1 MQHILKRLEL
11 IKTSIVIE
19 DEEIIEL
26 QVAKL
31 STMPIDDDVRAILT
45 KLSNSDYGSAVVEIE
60 NYLSRYS
67 GVVLYQDGELSGLKM
82 ELKVLEGKLQ
92 ELSEEK
98 NEYLNELSEF
108 NTQYSL
114 HLGEVIRSI
123 LELKKEL
130 LYKKTLFKRKPFDK
144 KQEQW
149 NQTNQEIDELKET
162 LTALKDELDAMDA
175 LDDAYEEIAEQ
186 FKRAKEAYK
195 NKVDERNDIQKERD
209 ELEEELQED
218 PSQQEYE
225 EAKSQ
230 YEEFHNEYEEIR
242 TQERYELDADEL
254 IELKKAYRKASKLC
268 HPDLVPDELQEQ
280 ALKLMQELN
289 EAYAKKDLK
298 KVHQILSMLK
308 NGGGFDIASDTINN
322 KELLRAKIEALR
334 NKIDEISVEIGEI
347 LLDDAYQTIRGLDD
361 WNRYFDS
368 IKEDLDKERVQLEME
383 VKTLSNEPNNDQE
396 KKQDV
401 RQDIPEENNYWNEKF

>member
-1 MQHILKRLEL
+1 MQQILKRLEL
-11 IKTSIVIE
+11 IKTSIAIE
-19 DEEIIEL
+19 DEEIIKI
-26 QVAKL
+26 QITKL
-31 STMPIDDDVRAILT
+31 ASLAIDDAVQAILSH
-45 KLSNSDYGSAVVEIE
+45 LGQNDYASASLAIDE
-60 NYLSRYS
+60 YLSQYS
-67 GVVLYQDGELSGLKM
+67 GVALYQDGELSGLKM

-98 NEYLNELSEF
+98 SEYLNELSEF

-130 LYKKTLFKRKPFDK
+130 LYKKTLFKRKAFDE
-144 KQEQW
+144 KQEQYDHA
-149 NQTNQEIDELKET
+149 NQEIDELKET
-162 LTALKDELDAMDA
+162 LAALKDELDAMDA

-195 NKVDERNDIQKERD
+195 NKVDERNDIQKERE

-254 IELKKAYRKASKLC
+254 TELKKAYRKASKLC

-298 KVHQILSMLK
+298 KVHQILSMLE
-308 NGGGFDIASDTINN
+308 NGGGFDIASEAINN
-322 KELLRAKIEALR
+322 KELLRIKIEELR
-334 NKIDEISVEIGEI
+334 IKIDEVADEIEEI
-347 LLDDAYQTIRGLDD
+347 KTDETFTTIQELDD
-361 WNRYFDS
+361 WDEYFEKV
-368 IKEDLDKERVQLEME
+368 KEELDEEKERLKQQVYSLSSEANNSGLEKLNTHHDAVQE
-383 VKTLSNEPNNDQE
+383 DY
-396 KKQDV
+396 
-401 RQDIPEENNYWNEKF
+401 YWNEKF